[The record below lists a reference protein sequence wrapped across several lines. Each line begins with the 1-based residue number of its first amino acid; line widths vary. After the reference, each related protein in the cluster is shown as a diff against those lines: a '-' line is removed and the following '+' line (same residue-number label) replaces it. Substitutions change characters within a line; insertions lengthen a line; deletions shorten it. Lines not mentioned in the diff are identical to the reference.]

1 MFDGQMWD
9 TILSA
14 FGQTLTMVLW
24 STLFSVL
31 LGFIPAVLLTLTAP
45 DGLRPN
51 KPVYSVLSFIVN
63 VFRSFPFIILMVLVI
78 PLTRAI
84 MGKAIGTRAAIVPL
98 TISAIPFVARVIESA
113 FREVDPGLIEAARSF
128 GASDSQIFLR
138 VYVKEA
144 FPGILSGIILTM
156 ISLVGYSAMGGAIGA
171 GGLGDVAIRKGYQ
184 AYKIEYLVA
193 TSAVLIVF
201 VQLVQSIGNRL
212 YNKLS

>member
-1 MFDGQMWD
+1 MFDVQMWQM
-9 TILSA
+9 IWAA
-14 FGQTLTMVLW
+14 FGQTVTMVLW
-24 STLFSVL
+24 STLFSVI
-31 LGFIPAVLLTLTAP
+31 LGLIPAELLTLTAP

-51 KPVYSVLSFIVN
+51 SRVYSTLSFIIN

-84 MGKAIGTRAAIVPL
+84 AGKAIGTRAAIVPL

-128 GASDSQIFLR
+128 GASDAQIFRR
-138 VYVKEA
+138 VYLKEA
-144 FPGILSGIILTM
+144 FPGILSGVVLTM

-193 TSAVLIVF
+193 TSIVLIIF
-201 VQLVQSIGNRL
+201 VQIIQSIGNRL

>member
-1 MFDGQMWD
+1 MLDQQMWSM
-9 TILSA
+9 IGKA
-14 FGQTLTMVLW
+14 FGQTVTMVLW
-24 STLFSVL
+24 STVFSVI

-51 KPVYSVLSFIVN
+51 KPVYTCLSFIVN

-78 PLTRAI
+78 PLT
-84 MGKAIGTRAAIVPL
+84 KAIAGKSIGTTAAIVPL

-128 GASDSQIFLR
+128 GASDAQIFLR
-138 VYVKEA
+138 VYLKEA
-144 FPGILSGIILTM
+144 FPGILSGIVLTM

-184 AYKIEYLVA
+184 AYKIEYLIA
-193 TSAVLIVF
+193 TSVVLIVF
-201 VQLVQSIGNRL
+201 VQAIQSIGNKL
-212 YNKLS
+212 YNRLS

>member
-1 MFDGQMWD
+1 MWKMIW
-9 TILSA
+9 TA
-14 FGQTLTMVLW
+14 FQQTMTMVLW

-31 LGFIPAVLLTLTAP
+31 LGFIPAILLTLTAP

-51 KPVYSVLSFIVN
+51 RPVYSILSFIVN

-84 MGKAIGTRAAIVPL
+84 AGKAIGTQAAIVPL

-128 GASDSQIFLR
+128 GATNAQIFRR

-193 TSAVLIVF
+193 TSLVLIVF
-201 VQLVQSIGNRL
+201 VQAVQGIGNKIHDRL
-212 YNKLS
+212 C